1 MKTNNSYYDSALG
14 SALSFE
20 QDNAMN
26 EPLENTPSVRSVP
39 STQRIPKKQST
50 QRNSGVQNTPGTQRI
65 PKTYRIPAEYVDMLD
80 RIAYWRRRQVQDI
93 ATEAIA
99 EYIRRA
105 DETDLAEKP

>member
-26 EPLENTPSVRSVP
+26 EPLENTPRVRSV
-39 STQRIPKKQST
+39 QST
-50 QRNSGVQNTPGTQRI
+50 QRNSGVQNTPGIQRI

-80 RIAYWRRRQVQDI
+80 RIAYWRRRPVQDI